1 MRGAHRDAEGST
13 IALTEEVAMRKLVAG
28 LAMSLDGVV
37 DSPSNWIAFDDEMGA
52 VIGAG
57 IARSDAVLLGRR
69 TYLEFAD
76 LWPKQGND
84 VPMAKFLNNTP
95 KYIASSTLDSLEWA
109 NSSLVTGD
117 LVEEVTRLKQRPGKN
132 ILMPGSPRLVRSML
146 REGLLDE
153 LSLMIAPVVV
163 GSGARLFDEL
173 TERVPLELTE
183 SATLSTGVLSV
194 SYRPVSA

>member
-1 MRGAHRDAEGST
+1 VAE
-13 IALTEEVAMRKLVAG
+13 AG
-28 LAMSLDGVV
+28 QRRADG
-37 DSPSNWIAFDDEMGA
+37 
-52 VIGAG
+52 
-57 IARSDAVLLGRR
+57 
-69 TYLEFAD
+69 
-76 LWPKQGND
+76 Q
-84 VPMAKFLNNTP
+84 FLNNTP

>member
-1 MRGAHRDAEGST
+1 
-13 IALTEEVAMRKLVAG
+13 MRKLVAG

-57 IARSDAVLLGRR
+57 IERSDAVLLGRR

-163 GSGARLFDEL
+163 GSGARLFDDL